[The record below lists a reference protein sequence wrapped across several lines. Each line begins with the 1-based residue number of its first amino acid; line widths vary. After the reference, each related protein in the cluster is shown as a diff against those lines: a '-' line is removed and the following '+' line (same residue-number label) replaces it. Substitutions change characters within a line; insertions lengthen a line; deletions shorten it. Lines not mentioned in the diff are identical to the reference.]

1 MLSWHFSL
9 EVKAMCNV
17 MLLYLAVVS
26 AACILR
32 REAYSVVPYGN
43 GREKWSTVIQLNWI
57 VYFCFIFPSL
67 DVIIS
72 CRGHVVEISV
82 CVFFS
87 GQILVLIRGWNI
99 YIYKFVFVPLWRF
112 CELTIIFTSSQAS
125 RLLARFPKTGC
136 FISKEAD
143 SVRVDWNILPF
154 SHRSTESVPLKISIA
169 VGKVHF
175 QLATT
180 QSTVN
185 KKAKNI

>member
-1 MLSWHFSL
+1 M
-9 EVKAMCNV
+9 A
-17 MLLYLAVVS
+17 
-26 AACILR
+26 
-32 REAYSVVPYGN
+32 
-43 GREKWSTVIQLNWI
+43 TVARNDQQWYNWI

-99 YIYKFVFVPLWRF
+99 YIYKFVFLPRRF

-154 SHRSTESVPLKISIA
+154 SHRS
-169 VGKVHF
+169 
-175 QLATT
+175 
-180 QSTVN
+180 
-185 KKAKNI
+185 KNISVLLKVFHWRSVLLSGRCTFSWRQHRAL